1 MDRLSV
7 NVNINM
13 PGIGK
18 YILMLCV
25 AVVALYSFCSVPA
38 GAVRIKDIAA
48 IEGVRQNQLVGYGL
62 VVGLQ
67 GTGDGKKAV
76 FTIQS
81 IVGMLER
88 MGVSVSIK
96 DMSNMSKMNIA
107 AVMVTANLPP
117 FARQGNR
124 IDVVVSSMGDCK
136 SLQGGTLVFTPL
148 KAADGRVY
156 AVAQGPVSIGGFSAG
171 GSGGG
176 IQKNFLTVGRIA
188 NGAIIEREVPSNFA
202 AKNTLTLELNSP
214 DFMTAARMA
223 RAIGNMFPE
232 CFPHTRDAGTIDIK
246 VPERYIGNTVGLVA
260 QIENLEVEPDTV
272 AKVVLNERTGTVVIG
287 KDVTI
292 STVAIAHGNLSIE
305 IKETPKVS
313 QPLPLSGG
321 QTTVTPDTQTSVTE
335 GNRRLVLMNP
345 GVKIDKLV
353 RALNAIGVSPR
364 DLISIFQS
372 LKAAGALHAQLEII

>member
-1 MDRLSV
+1 MSRLSIKL
-7 NVNINM
+7 NIRD
-13 PGIGK
+13 ITK
-18 YILMLCV
+18 HIFMLCLCV
-25 AVVALYSFCSVPA
+25 IILPCLCSVPA
-38 GAVRIKDIAA
+38 EAVRIKDIAA

-67 GTGDGKKAV
+67 GTGDGKKAL

-81 IVGMLER
+81 IVGMLEK

-107 AVMVTANLPP
+107 AVMVTASLPP
-117 FARQGNR
+117 FARQGNK
-124 IDVVVSSMGDCK
+124 IDVTVSSMGDCK
-136 SLQGGTLVFTPL
+136 SLQGGTLIFTPL
-148 KAADGRVY
+148 KAANGQVY

-176 IQKNFLTVGRIA
+176 IQKNFLTVGRIP
-188 NGAIIEREVPSNFA
+188 NGAIIEREIPSNFA
-202 AKNTLTLELNSP
+202 AKQTLTLELNSP
-214 DFMTAARMA
+214 DFMTAARMS
-223 RAIGNMFPE
+223 RVIGNAFPD
-232 CFPHTRDAGTIDIK
+232 CFPHTRDARTIDIK
-246 VPERYIGNTVGLVA
+246 VPKRYIGNTVELVA
-260 QIENLEVEPDTV
+260 QLENLEVEPDTV

-287 KDVTI
+287 KDVKI

-305 IKETPKVS
+305 IKESPKVS

-321 QTTVTPDTQTSVTE
+321 QTTVTPNTQTSVTE
-335 GNRRLVLMNP
+335 GNKRLILMKP

-364 DLISIFQS
+364 DLVSIFQS
-372 LKAAGALHAQLEII
+372 LKAAGALQAQLEII